1 MRKLMWFTIG
11 FTAACAIGVYL
22 LSGIWLFLLGVC
34 CLIVAVGLFFVKTDA
49 ARITALILAG
59 SVAAFLWLFGYDW
72 LYLSHARRMDGNTIE
87 TTVTAT
93 DFSYETDYGVA
104 GDGQLQLDGKT
115 YRVRYYLYSKDPVV
129 PGDKITGEVRLRFT
143 AAGGAKEPTYHRGEG
158 IFFLVYCDD
167 EAAVTRA
174 DHIPVRYFAAV
185 LRQKI
190 TALLNATF
198 PEDTLAFAR
207 ALLLGD
213 SSLLTYEMDT
223 AFSVSGIR
231 HVIAVSGLHVSI
243 LFSLVYLLLGE
254 RRVLTPVIGIGVL
267 VLFAAVAGFTPSVV
281 RACIMQGIMLLAL
294 LFNKEY
300 DPPTALAF
308 AVLTM
313 LVANPIAVTS
323 VSLQLSAGCMVGIFL
338 FTRRIH
344 DYFLDEKRL
353 GPAKGKSLKARLIR
367 WAVGSVSVTLGAMSV
382 TTPLCAVYFDSVSL
396 VGILTNL
403 LTLWIISFVF
413 YGIMAACVAGA
424 IWLPLGKG
432 IAWFVSWPIR
442 FVTGTATLLAAFPI
456 AAVYT
461 CSIYIV
467 LWLIGCYVLLSV
479 FFFSKKK
486 HPVLLACCMAVSLCA
501 CLGASW
507 LEPRMDN
514 YRITVMDVGQGQCI
528 LLQEKDQYFLVD
540 CGGDYG
546 EEAADTA
553 AQLLL
558 SQGIYEINGL
568 LLTHYDE
575 DHAGGVEAFL
585 SRIRVKK
592 LYLPELEDVSGIRAA
607 LTETCKDSI
616 VWVAPDTKT
625 VIPEGNISIFS
636 PSAGKSDNESSLCV
650 LFQPENCDILITADR
665 SSRGERAL
673 LAQTQLPDIEI
684 LVVGHHGAK
693 SSTSLELLAATQ
705 PEIAVIS
712 VGKNNNF
719 GHPSS
724 EVLER
729 LALFGCQVYRTDIQ
743 GTITFRG

>member
-11 FTAACAIGVYL
+11 FTAACAAGVYL

-34 CLIVAVGLFFVKTDA
+34 CLVVAVGLFFVKTDA
-49 ARITALILAG
+49 AKITALILAG

-72 LYLSHARRMDGNTIE
+72 LYLSHARMMDGKTIE

-93 DFSYETDYGVA
+93 DFSYETDYGIA
-104 GDGQLQLDGKT
+104 GDGQFQMKGKT
-115 YRVRYYLYSKDPVV
+115 YRVRYYLYSKELVA
-129 PGDKITGEVRLRFT
+129 PGDKITGEVRLRYT
-143 AAGGAKEPTYHRGEG
+143 ADGGSKEPTYHRGEG
-158 IFFLVYCDD
+158 IFLLGYCDD
-167 EAAVTRA
+167 ETVVSRA
-174 DHIPVRYFAAV
+174 DQIPARYFAAV
-185 LRQKI
+185 LRQRI

-198 PEDTLAFAR
+198 PADTLAFAR

-223 AFSVSGIR
+223 AFSASGIR

-243 LFSLVYLLLGE
+243 LFCLVYLLLGE
-254 RRVLTPVIGIGVL
+254 RRVLTPIIGIAVL
-267 VLFAAVAGFTPSVV
+267 LLFAAVAGFTPSVV

-300 DPPTALAF
+300 DPPTALSV

-313 LVANPIAVTS
+313 LVVNPIAVTS

-338 FTRRIH
+338 FTGRIH
-344 DYFLDEKRL
+344 DYFLDEKRF
-353 GPAKGKSLKARLIR
+353 GPAKGKSLKAKLIR
-367 WAVGSVSVTLGAMSV
+367 WVVGSVSVTLGAMSV
-382 TTPLCAVYFDSVSL
+382 TTPLCAVYFGSVSL

-424 IWLPLGKG
+424 VWLPLGEG
-432 IAWFVSWPIR
+432 IAWLISWPIR
-442 FVTGTATLLAAFPI
+442 FVTGTATFLSSFPI

-467 LWLIGCYVLLSV
+467 LWIVGCYVLLSV
-479 FFFSKKK
+479 FLFCRKK
-486 HPVLLACCMAVSLCA
+486 HPILLVCCMAVSLCV

-507 LEPRMDN
+507 LEPRMDD
-514 YRITVMDVGQGQCI
+514 YRMTVMDVGQGQCI
-528 LLQEKDQYFLVD
+528 LLQNDDRYYLVD

-546 EEAADTA
+546 EDAADTA

-558 SQGIYEINGL
+558 SQGIYEIDGL
-568 LLTHYDE
+568 ILTHYDE
-575 DHAGGVEAFL
+575 DHAGGAEAFL
-585 SRIRVKK
+585 SRIRVNAI
-592 LYLPELEDVSGIRAA
+592 YLPEMDDPSGIREA
-607 LTETCKDSI
+607 LTDKYSDSI
-616 VWVAPDTKT
+616 IWIAQDREMPVSGA
-625 VIPEGNISIFS
+625 NITLYST
-636 PSAGKSDNESSLCV
+636 SAGNSDNESSLCV

-665 SSRGERAL
+665 SGRGERAL
-673 LAQTQLPDIEI
+673 LAQTQFPDIEI

-719 GHPSS
+719 GHPSR
-724 EVLER
+724 EVLDR

>member
-11 FTAACAIGVYL
+11 FAAACAIGVYL
-22 LSGIWLFLLGVC
+22 LSGIWLFLLALC
-34 CLIVAVGLFFVKTDA
+34 CLIGAAGLFFVKTDTA
-49 ARITALILAG
+49 KIAALILAG
-59 SVAAFLWLFGYDW
+59 GVAAFVWLFGYDW
-72 LYLSHARRMDGNTIE
+72 LYLSYARSMDSKTIE
-87 TTVTAT
+87 TTITAT
-93 DFSYETDYGVA
+93 DFSFDTDYGIS
-104 GDGQLQLDGKT
+104 GDGQLALDGKT
-115 YRVRYYLYSKDPVV
+115 YRVRYYLYSKDPVA
-129 PGDKITGEVRLRFT
+129 PGDRITGEVRLRYT
-143 AAGGAKEPTYHRGEG
+143 AGGAKEPTHHSGEG
-158 IFFLVYCDD
+158 IFFLAYFDD
-167 EAAVTRA
+167 EASVT
-174 DHIPVRYFAAV
+174 HGTQIPARYFAAV

-254 RRVLTPVIGIGVL
+254 RRVLTPIIGIGVL
-267 VLFAAVAGFTPSVV
+267 AAFAAVAGFTPSVV

-313 LVANPIAVTS
+313 LTINPVAVTS
-323 VSLQLSAGCMVGIFL
+323 VSLQLSAGCMAGIFL
-338 FTRRIH
+338 FTGRIH

-353 GPAKGKSLKARLIR
+353 GPAKGKTLKARLTR
-367 WAVGSVSVTLGAMSV
+367 WIVGSVSVPLGAMSV
-382 TTPLCAVYFDSVSL
+382 TTPLCAVYFGSVSL

-403 LTLWIISFVF
+403 VTLWVISFVF
-413 YGIMAACVAGA
+413 YGIMAACAAGA
-424 IWLPLGKG
+424 VWLPLGKG
-432 IAWFVSWPIR
+432 IAWLISWPVR
-442 FVTGTATLLAAFPI
+442 FVTGTAALLSSFPL

-467 LWLIGCYVLLSV
+467 LWLIGCYVLLAV

-486 HPVLLACCMAVSLCA
+486 HPVLLACCMGAALCV
-501 CLGASW
+501 CLAASW
-507 LEPRMDN
+507 LEPQMDDYRM
-514 YRITVMDVGQGQCI
+514 TVMDVGQGQCI
-528 LLQEKDQYFLVD
+528 LLQKDDKYYLVD

-546 EEAADTA
+546 EDAADTA

-558 SQGIYEINGL
+558 SQGVSEIDGL
-568 LLTHYDE
+568 ILTHYDE
-575 DHAGGVEAFL
+575 DHAGGAEAFL
-585 SRIRVKK
+585 SRIGVNQ
-592 LYLPELEDVSGIRAA
+592 LYLPELEDVSGIRET
-607 LTETCKDSI
+607 LTKNYEDIIT
-616 VWVAPDTKT
+616 W
-625 VIPEGNISIFS
+625 IPADREVPVSEGKITLYSV
-636 PSAGKSDNESSLCV
+636 SAGKSDNESSLCV

-665 SSRGERAL
+665 SGRGERAL
-673 LAQTQLPDIEI
+673 LAQTMLPDIEI

-693 SSTSLELLAATQ
+693 SATSMELLAATR

-712 VGKNNNF
+712 VGKNNNY
-719 GHPSS
+719 GHPSQ
-724 EVLER
+724 EVLDR
-729 LALFGCQVYRTDIQ
+729 LALFGCRVYRTDIQ
-743 GTITFRG
+743 GTIIFRG